1 MTEESLMGEGYWND
15 EDKVMVRAVLGAQAF
30 HYLLASCVSSEGL
43 VTAVDNDPDLQ
54 HKITELVDRPN
65 GWNYAIFWQISR
77 SKSGDLILCW
87 GDGHCREP
95 EDGEESGMNGMV
107 LNVRIEEETQQN
119 MKKRVLQK
127 LHTCFGGLDEENSAI
142 KLDRVT
148 DMEMFL
154 LASMYF
160 SFPHGEGAHG
170 KVYGS
175 GRHVWLSNA
184 LTCPPDYCVRSFLA
198 RSAGIQTF
206 VLVPT
211 DTGVVELGSV
221 RSIQENLD
229 VLRSVRSMFSTSTVH
244 ISGSPMSTIPVVNEK
259 KNENNGLLSNFGI
272 RERSDECH
280 RIFGQ
285 DLNLGGSQ
293 FNEKIIVPKAE
304 NRPWDVS
311 SNGNKLPFASNRKSS
326 HGLSWTSVS
335 GLKPAPTLGSYVP
348 QNSVISHQKFGN
360 GSLVISSS
368 MESVHQSL
376 GHSSSFTQRNHFQPQ
391 KQMQRQI
398 DFSTGTTSRPTVTA
412 RSNIVDVEQSDVDA
426 GRDDQAGPADE
437 RRPRKRGRKP
447 ANGREEPLNHV
458 EAERQRRE
466 KLNQRFYALR
476 AVVPNISKMDK
487 ASLLEDAITYIK
499 DLEKKLKDLESEKEN
514 FGNPSRE
521 GVTSETTSASES
533 GKQAPSINIEDH
545 PDELI
550 VRVSCPLDVHPVSRV
565 IQALKDAQ
573 VTVVESKISTGNDM
587 VLHTFVVKPRELVTK
602 EKLIA
607 AVSREINH
615 L

>member
-1 MTEESLMGEGYWND
+1 MTQESLMGEGYWND
-15 EDKVMVRAVLGAQAF
+15 EEKVMVRAVLGAQAF
-30 HYLLASCVSSEGL
+30 HYLLASCVSSDGL
-43 VTAVDNDPDLQ
+43 VTAVGNDPDLQ
-54 HKITELVDRPN
+54 HKITELVDGPN
-65 GWNYAIFWQISR
+65 GWNYAIFWQVSR
-77 SKSGDLILCW
+77 SKSGDLFLCW

-95 EDGEESGMNGMV
+95 EDGEESGINGMV
-107 LNVRIEEETQQN
+107 LNVRIEEEEIQQN
-119 MKKRVLQK
+119 MRKRVLQK
-127 LHTCFGGLDEENSAI
+127 LHTCFGGCDEENSAI

-160 SFPHGEGAHG
+160 SFPQGEAAHG
-170 KVYGS
+170 KVFGS

-211 DTGVVELGSV
+211 DNGVVELGSV
-221 RSIQENLD
+221 RCIQENLE
-229 VLRSVRSMFSTSTVH
+229 VLRSIRSMFSSV
-244 ISGSPMSTIPVVNEK
+244 SAVPVVNEK
-259 KNENNGLLSNFGI
+259 RNENGLLSNFGMK
-272 RERSDECH
+272 ERSDECH

-285 DLNLGGSQ
+285 DLNLGVSQ
-293 FNEKIIVPKAE
+293 FSEKLIVPKVE
-304 NRPWDVS
+304 GRPWDVC
-311 SNGNKLPFASNRKSS
+311 SNGNKLPFASNKKNS
-326 HGLSWTSVS
+326 HSLSWAPVC
-335 GLKPAPTLGSYVP
+335 GLKPAPTLGTYVP
-348 QNSVISHQKFGN
+348 QNSVVSHQKFGN
-360 GSLVISSS
+360 GSLVISN
-368 MESVHQSL
+368 SVDSTHQSL
-376 GHSSSFTQRNHFQPQ
+376 GHANSFTQRNHFQPQ

-398 DFSTGTTSRPTVTA
+398 DFSAGMTSRPTVA
-412 RSNIVDVEQSDVDA
+412 PRSNSIDLDQSDVEA
-426 GRDDQAGPADE
+426 CKDDQSGHADE

-521 GVTSETTSASES
+521 GVTSEANSAPEN
-533 GKQAPSINIEDH
+533 GKKAPSIDFEEC

-550 VRVSCPLDVHPVSRV
+550 VRVSCPLDVHPVSKV
-565 IQALKDAQ
+565 IQALKDTQ
-573 VTVVESKISTGNDM
+573 VTVVESKISSANDM
-587 VLHTFVVKPRELVTK
+587 VLHTFVVKPGEYVTK
-602 EKLIA
+602 DKLIA